1 MQISLFLTLSL
12 AVTATMTAPAQ
23 YELHEPEMTFAQFK
37 AAFGK
42 AYATVE
48 EDAMRAAIFA
58 AHLVQIAKHN
68 ADPTQT
74 YKLGVNQF
82 ADLTRYRSAFVVF

>member
-1 MQISLFLTLSL
+1 MKL
-12 AVTATMTAPAQ
+12 AVVLVLLASAFAAPAKLQ
-23 YELHEPEMTFAQFK
+23 LHEQEMTFAQFK
-37 AAFGK
+37 ATFSK
-42 AYATVE
+42 AYATLE
-48 EDAMRAAIFA
+48 EEAMRAAIFA

-82 ADLTRYRSAFVVF
+82 ADLTR